1 MAAPPVSPSRTLR
14 GLQLIAV
21 FKFVKAAVLIAGGLG
36 VLGLW
41 GPRAGAWVQ
50 HGLEGLALRHGHHL
64 AARLAEGT
72 LALFDS
78 AGPRRLHALA
88 GGAFLYATV
97 FLVEGYGLARARRW
111 AVYLTAAVTISFLPV
126 EMVAVWHRW
135 TLPRVGTMVLNGAV
149 AVYLLLQLRTGRS
162 RGDGRQSP

>member
-1 MAAPPVSPSRTLR
+1 MAAPPAFPPSISR
-14 GLQLIAV
+14 GLHLIAA

-41 GPRAGAWVQ
+41 GPRAGAWV
-50 HGLEGLALRHGHHL
+50 HLGLEGLALRPGHHL

-88 GGAFLYATV
+88 VGAFLYAAV

-111 AVYLTAAVTISFLPV
+111 AVYLTVAVTISFLPIEV
-126 EMVAVWHRW
+126 VAVWHRW
-135 TLPRVGTMVLNGAV
+135 TLPRVGTILLNGAV
-149 AVYLLLQLRTGRS
+149 VVYLLLQLRPGRS
-162 RGDGRQSP
+162 RDDGRRLP